1 MNNLVDFLDQIVLTF
16 VPIFVVVDAMGTVPV
31 LISIS
36 EGISHQQRNR
46 LINLAALTATLV
58 GLVFLFVG
66 KVILSLM
73 DISLGSFAISG
84 GLVLLLLSLRYMTTG
99 HMVDI
104 IHSELVGVVP
114 IGTPLMAGPATIT
127 TLLLM
132 NIQFPIQ
139 IVLISYI
146 LNMIAA
152 WLIFRAGGLIARFV
166 GRGGI
171 IAFSRVFNMLLAAIG
186 VNMII
191 RGLYLLN
198 IIPANPSP

>member
-1 MNNLVDFLDQIVLTF
+1 MINLLEFLDQIVLTF
-16 VPIFVVVDAMGTVPV
+16 VPIFVVIDALGTVPV

-36 EGISHQQRNR
+36 EGISAQQRYR
-46 LINLAALTATLV
+46 MINLAALTASVV
-58 GLVFLFVG
+58 GLVFVFIGRL
-66 KVILSLM
+66 ILSLM

-114 IGTPLMAGPATIT
+114 IGTPLLAGPATIT

-132 NIQFPIQ
+132 TIQFPIY

-146 LNMIAA
+146 LNMVAA
-152 WLIFRAGGLIARFV
+152 WLIFRAGGLIARYV

-186 VNMII
+186 VNMMI

-198 IIPANPSP
+198 IIPTNPSP